1 MVVPHC
7 PFILRLCYAVKS
19 RLRLRYFGFGKSGVT
34 SFAASFLIIYPFISQ
49 KSMQKLRFDE
59 LPISASMQKAIADM
73 GFTEASPIQT
83 EAIPHLLNGHDLIGQ
98 AQTGTGKTA
107 AFGIPAVERIDA
119 INRNVQVLVLCP
131 TRELAL
137 QVSEEFKKLAKYSPD
152 IKVAAIYGGES
163 IERQIKALKYGA
175 QIVVGTPGRVID
187 HLERHTLR
195 LDNVKT
201 VILDE
206 ADEMLD
212 MGFREDIEMILSRMP
227 EERQTVFFSATMSK
241 DIMTLTKRYQND
253 PVLIKIAKSEL
264 TTPNIE
270 QTYYEVKG
278 RQKIEAFTRLL
289 EFHDLKLMLVFCNT
303 KKMVDEL
310 VEELNAKGFAAEG
323 LHGDMRQQSRNAVMT
338 KFRSGH
344 STILVATDVAARG
357 IDVDNVEAVFNY
369 DLPMDDENY
378 VHRIGRTGRAG
389 KAGKAFTFVTYKDV
403 PRLRDIQRF
412 TKIDIAKGSIPTAQE
427 ILTGRQVRFTEKV
440 KTEINAGNLENF
452 HATIDQLIFDGF
464 ESRDIIAAL
473 IKMNMGSLNEV
484 SDESFKA
491 EERSSRFERN
501 DRNDRF
507 DRNDRNSSG
516 GRFESRGRFER
527 GSDRPERSFD
537 RPERGPRPER
547 GGRSQYGG
555 ENMVRLFIN
564 IGRQANVRP
573 GDIVGAIAGEA
584 NIPGNTIGSIDIFD
598 KFSFVEVP
606 QDSVQQVLSTMD
618 NNQIKG
624 KKVNIEVAK

>member
-1 MVVPHC
+1 
-7 PFILRLCYAVKS
+7 
-19 RLRLRYFGFGKSGVT
+19 
-34 SFAASFLIIYPFISQ
+34 
-49 KSMQKLRFDE
+49 MQKLRFDE
-59 LPISASMQKAIADM
+59 LPLSASMQKAIADM
-73 GFTEASPIQT
+73 GFSEASPIQT
-83 EAIPHLLNGHDLIGQ
+83 EAIPHLLNGNDLIGQ

-107 AFGIPAVERIDA
+107 AFGIPAIERIDTL
-119 INRNVQVLVLCP
+119 NRDVQVLVLCP

-137 QVSEEFKKLAKYSPD
+137 QVSEEFKKLAKYHSD
-152 IKVAAIYGGES
+152 IRVAAIYGGES

-187 HLERHTLR
+187 HIERHTLR
-195 LDNVKT
+195 LENVKT

-227 EERQTVFFSATMSK
+227 AERQTVFFSATMSK
-241 DIMTLTKRYQND
+241 EIMTLTKRYQNE
-253 PVLIKIAKSEL
+253 PVLIKIAKNEL

-270 QTYYEVKG
+270 QHYFEVKS
-278 RQKIEAFTRLL
+278 RQKIEAFTRLV

-310 VEELNAKGFAAEG
+310 VDELNAKGFAAEG

-357 IDVDNVEAVFNY
+357 IDVDSVEAVFNY

-412 TKIDIAKGSIPTAQE
+412 TKIDIAKGAIPSAQE
-427 ILTGRQVRFTEKV
+427 IMTGRLVRFTEKV
-440 KTEINAGNLENF
+440 KAEIAAGGLESYQ
-452 HATIDQLIFDGF
+452 AIIDQLAFDGF
-464 ESRDIIAAL
+464 ENRDVIGAL
-473 IKMNMGSLNEV
+473 IKMNMGTLTV
-484 SDESFKA
+484 SDEVFKQ
-491 EERSSRFERN
+491 EERSPRFERN
-501 DRNDRF
+501 DRFESRGG
-507 DRNDRNSSG
+507 RND
-516 GRFESRGRFER
+516 RFESRGSNDRFER
-527 GSDRPERSFD
+527 RGDRFESREPRERSA
-537 RPERGPRPER
+537 PRSNER
-547 GGRSQYGG
+547 GGRSQYAG

-584 NIPGNTIGSIDIFD
+584 KIPGNTIGSIDIFD
-598 KFSFVEVP
+598 KFSFVEIP
-606 QDSVQQVLSTMD
+606 QDAVQQVISVMD

-624 KKVNIEVAK
+624 KKVNIEIAK